1 MLFSSIIFLMYF
13 FPIVFAGYYLL
24 SFSRLAQ
31 NIWLF
36 IASILFYAWGEP
48 VCVLLMLG
56 SIMVNWG
63 AGILVEKY
71 QDQKSMKKWIMMATC
86 VINIGVLVVF
96 KYTDFF
102 IENVNMIAN
111 RTVVEEVGIR
121 LPIGISFYTFQA
133 LSYVIDVYKGDT
145 KAEKNPFYVGLYI
158 AFFPQLVAG
167 PIVRYNLVAEQ
178 IRTRKSSFLKISVG
192 ACRFVTGL
200 GKKILLANNFAILAD
215 QIFNWSEMGI
225 ANFHVPVVMAWLG
238 MIAYTLQIYFDFS
251 GYSDMA
257 IGLGL
262 MFGFKFEENFN
273 YPYAASS
280 MQDFWKRWHISLT
293 NWFREYVYFPLGG
306 SRVENKDRM
315 IRNLLIVWLL
325 TGIWH
330 GAGWTFLFW
339 GLWHFIFQLA
349 ERFFGYAKNNS
360 HRILMRIYTML
371 VVMFG
376 WVMFRA
382 RDLYQANI
390 YFKNLFGLGGNG
402 IWSTMTGFMLREY
415 SVFLLVG
422 IIFSLPVAKWCNE
435 KLVELYR
442 SKGKNT
448 TVGIVTGIMYPIGM
462 AGLFFLCLVYLIRGG
477 YNPFIYFNF

>member
-1 MLFSSIIFLMYF
+1 MLFSSIIFLLYF
-13 FPIVFAGYYLL
+13 FPLVFAGYYIL

-48 VCVLLMLG
+48 VCVLLMLA
-56 SIMVNWG
+56 SIMVNWA
-63 AGILVEKY
+63 AGWLVEKY
-71 QDQKSMKKWIMMATC
+71 DHKKNVKKWILIGAC
-86 VINIGVLVVF
+86 VLNIGALVVF
-96 KYTDFF
+96 KYTDFLVG
-102 IENVNMIAN
+102 NVNMIAGGN
-111 RTVVEEVGIR
+111 ILQKPGIR

-133 LSYVIDVYKGDT
+133 LSYVIDVYRKDT

-178 IRTRKSSFLKISVG
+178 IRTRKSTYRKVAVG

-215 QIFNWSEMGI
+215 QIFNWSEMG
-225 ANFHVPVVMAWLG
+225 AEHFHVPIAMAWMG

-273 YPYAASS
+273 YPYSAVS

-293 NWFREYVYFPLGG
+293 NWFREYIYFPLGG
-306 SRVENKDRM
+306 SRVENKDKM
-315 IRNLLIVWLL
+315 IRNMLIVWLL
-325 TGIWH
+325 TGMWH
-330 GAGWTFLFW
+330 GAEWTFLFW
-339 GLWHFIFQLA
+339 GIWHFLFQLA
-349 ERFFGYAKNNS
+349 ERFFGYTKNNR
-360 HRILMRIYTML
+360 HKILMRIYTML

-376 WVMFRA
+376 WVLFRA
-382 RDLYQANI
+382 KDLYQANL
-390 YFKNLFGLGGNG
+390 YFKNLFGLSGNG
-402 IWSTMTGFMLREY
+402 LWDTMTGFILRDY
-415 SVFLLVG
+415 GIFLILGV
-422 IIFSLPVAKWCNE
+422 IFSMPVAKWCNQ
-435 KLVELYR
+435 KLIDGKWGGFGKCMNVLY
-442 SKGKNT
+442 
-448 TVGIVTGIMYPIGM
+448 PLGM
-462 AGLFFLCLVYLIRGG
+462 AGLFYLCLTYLVRGG